1 MIKERLTLEQELA
14 FCEDYQNSRLSKKEL
29 IIKHNITHWTFTS
42 IREKHNIS
50 KRKRNAP
57 TTKKLIALDER
68 YFQNIDTNDRA
79 YWLGFIAADGCILE
93 RLKRKENYI
102 LSIGLS
108 IKDITHLEKFK
119 KDISADFPIVI
130 NNQFHKKMKKYYET
144 AYLRVSRTIMCEDLI
159 NHGVGRKKSQELS
172 LPNLP
177 DNLMRHYIRGYFDG
191 DGCWTISRQASM
203 CFGIISSVESF
214 AIELREFIKNKC
226 ALENS
231 AKLSFNKN
239 AYQFIY
245 GGNIQCKRIYDYLYG
260 DGGPWLDRKYEKSTN
275 HFITRGSLK
284 ESEDVI
290 DLTETDISEL
300 ESEFTYAV

>member
-14 FCEDYQNSRLSKKEL
+14 FCEDYQNTRLSKKEL
-29 IIKHNITHWTFTS
+29 IIKHNITNWAFTS
-42 IREKHNIS
+42 IRNKHNIS

-79 YWLGFIAADGCILE
+79 YWLGFIAADGCI
-93 RLKRKENYI
+93 KEGKCNTYR
-102 LSIGLS
+102 LSIGLAT
-108 IKDITHLEKFK
+108 KDINHLEKLK
-119 KDISADFPIVI
+119 KDLKSESPITI
-130 NNQFHKKMKKYYET
+130 EKSFHKKMQKYYET
-144 AYLRVSRTIMCEDLI
+144 AYLRIGRTNLCEDLI
-159 NHGVGRKKSQELS
+159 RHGVGRSKSKDLT

-191 DGCWTISRQASM
+191 DGCWYINKENTLN
-203 CFGIISSVESF
+203 FNIISSVESF

-231 AKLSFNKN
+231 VKLSFNKN

-245 GGNIQCKRIYDYLYG
+245 SGNIQCKRIYDYLYE
-260 DGGPWLDRKYEKSTN
+260 DGGPWLDRKYKKSTE
-275 HFITRGSLK
+275 HFIDRG
-284 ESEDVI
+284 
-290 DLTETDISEL
+290 EL
-300 ESEFTYAV
+300 RLLNNLWDNLGGSNSYVE